1 MSIDI
6 SLDIEKMV
14 SEKKITY
21 MEAVLLYTEDI
32 DGEIEMVSKLINK
45 SIKDKIEYEAQELNM
60 LKRTGK
66 LPLQKGESWKI
77 QYDT

>member
-1 MSIDI
+1 MPIDI

-32 DGEIEMVSKLINK
+32 DGEIEMVSKLLNK

-66 LPLQKGESWKI
+66 LPL
-77 QYDT
+77 

>member
-21 MEAVLLYTEDI
+21 IEAVLLYTEDI

-60 LKRTGK
+60 LKKTGK
-66 LPLQKGESWKI
+66 LPL
-77 QYDT
+77 

>member
-21 MEAVLLYTEDI
+21 MEAVLLYTENI

-60 LKRTGK
+60 LKKTGK
-66 LPLQKGESWKI
+66 LPL
-77 QYDT
+77 

>member
-1 MSIDI
+1 MPIDI

-32 DGEIEMVSKLINK
+32 DGEIEMVSKLLNK

-60 LKRTGK
+60 LKKTGK
-66 LPLQKGESWKI
+66 LPL
-77 QYDT
+77 

>member
-6 SLDIEKMV
+6 SLDIEKIV

-66 LPLQKGESWKI
+66 LPL
-77 QYDT
+77 

>member
-1 MSIDI
+1 MAIDI

-21 MEAVLLYTEDI
+21 MEAVLLYTEDS
-32 DGEIEMVSKLINK
+32 DGEIEMVSKLLNK

-60 LKRTGK
+60 LKKTGK
-66 LPLQKGESWKI
+66 LPL
-77 QYDT
+77 

>member
-6 SLDIEKMV
+6 SLDIETMV

-66 LPLQKGESWKI
+66 LPL
-77 QYDT
+77 

>member
-1 MSIDI
+1 MPIDI

-32 DGEIEMVSKLINK
+32 DGEIEMVSKLLNK

-60 LKRTGK
+60 LKKTGN
-66 LPLQKGESWKI
+66 LPL
-77 QYDT
+77 

>member
-21 MEAVLLYTEDI
+21 MEAVLLYTENI

-66 LPLQKGESWKI
+66 LPLERRELEDI
-77 QYDT
+77 V

>member
-14 SEKKITY
+14 SEKKIAY

-66 LPLQKGESWKI
+66 LPL
-77 QYDT
+77 

>member
-1 MSIDI
+1 MPIDI

-60 LKRTGK
+60 LKKTGK
-66 LPLQKGESWKI
+66 LPL
-77 QYDT
+77 

>member
-32 DGEIEMVSKLINK
+32 DGEIEMVSKLLNK

-66 LPLQKGESWKI
+66 LPL
-77 QYDT
+77 

>member
-6 SLDIEKMV
+6 SLDIEKIV

-32 DGEIEMVSKLINK
+32 DGEIEMVSKLLNK

-66 LPLQKGESWKI
+66 LPL
-77 QYDT
+77 

>member
-1 MSIDI
+1 MPIDI
-6 SLDIEKMV
+6 SLDIEKIV

-21 MEAVLLYTEDI
+21 MEDVLLYTEDI
-32 DGEIEMVSKLINK
+32 DGEIEMVSKQLNK

-66 LPLQKGESWKI
+66 LPL
-77 QYDT
+77 

>member
-1 MSIDI
+1 MPIDI

-32 DGEIEMVSKLINK
+32 DGEIEMVSKLLNK
-45 SIKDKIEYEAQELNM
+45 SIKDKIEYEAQELHM
-60 LKRTGK
+60 LKRTVK
-66 LPLQKGESWKI
+66 LPL
-77 QYDT
+77 

>member
-21 MEAVLLYTEDI
+21 MEAVLLYTENI
-32 DGEIEMVSKLINK
+32 DGEIEMVSKLLNK

-60 LKRTGK
+60 LKKTGK
-66 LPLQKGESWKI
+66 LPL
-77 QYDT
+77 

>member
-1 MSIDI
+1 MPIDI
-6 SLDIEKMV
+6 SLDIEKIV

-32 DGEIEMVSKLINK
+32 DGEIEMVSKLLNK

-66 LPLQKGESWKI
+66 LPL
-77 QYDT
+77 

>member
-21 MEAVLLYTEDI
+21 MEAVLLYTENI

-66 LPLQKGESWKI
+66 LPL
-77 QYDT
+77 

>member
-1 MSIDI
+1 MPIDI

-66 LPLQKGESWKI
+66 LPL
-77 QYDT
+77 

>member
-45 SIKDKIEYEAQELNM
+45 SIKDKIEYEARELNM

-66 LPLQKGESWKI
+66 LPL
-77 QYDT
+77 

>member
-60 LKRTGK
+60 LKKTGK
-66 LPLQKGESWKI
+66 LPL
-77 QYDT
+77 

>member
-1 MSIDI
+1 MAIDI

-21 MEAVLLYTEDI
+21 MEAVLLYTEDS
-32 DGEIEMVSKLINK
+32 DGEIEMVSKLLNK

-66 LPLQKGESWKI
+66 LPL
-77 QYDT
+77 

>member
-6 SLDIEKMV
+6 SLDIEKIV

-32 DGEIEMVSKLINK
+32 DGEIEMVSKLLNK

-60 LKRTGK
+60 LKKTGK
-66 LPLQKGESWKI
+66 LPL
-77 QYDT
+77 

>member
-66 LPLQKGESWKI
+66 LPL
-77 QYDT
+77 